1 MKGHTDMIRDI
12 PRMRDIKRAVP
23 GITRA
28 QAIAA
33 WAELRRLVRAD
44 LADCYTSF
52 GSHGT
57 RRQVWLS
64 RRVQPID
71 EQRVSLADW
80 CLAFVEAANAQGGDA

>member
-1 MKGHTDMIRDI
+1 MKGHTNMIRDF

-23 GITRA
+23 GITRPKARAA
-28 QAIAA
+28 Q
-33 WAELRRLVRAD
+33 AELRRLVHAE

-57 RRQVWLS
+57 RWQVWLS
-64 RRVQPID
+64 RRVQPIG
-71 EQRVSLADW
+71 EQRVTLTDW